1 MLCLTREGGC
11 SLTGPFMTFTEGAWC
26 PVGTTCILHLSS
38 CCCCS
43 IELWLHLSSCCC
55 SDELLLH
62 LSSCC
67 CSNELLLNLYCC
79 CWLYEELVIVE
90 LILLLLIIWGAC
102 YCWIYVVFSWLVL
115 YGLLLIIIECEISPL
130 LFECCLYVG
139 NVQIT
144 RSSCWCE

>member
-1 MLCLTREGGC
+1 MTLRRELMLCLTREGGC

-38 CCCCS
+38 CYCCS

-79 CWLYEELVIVE
+79 CW
-90 LILLLLIIWGAC
+90 
-102 YCWIYVVFSWLVL
+102 IYVVVSWLVL